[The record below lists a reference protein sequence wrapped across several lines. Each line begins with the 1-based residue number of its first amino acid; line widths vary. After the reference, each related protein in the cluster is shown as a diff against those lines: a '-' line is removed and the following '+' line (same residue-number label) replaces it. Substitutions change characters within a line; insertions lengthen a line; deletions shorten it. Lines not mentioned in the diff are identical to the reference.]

1 MAKADKKEDKVYR
14 FKFDIAISECKRQI
28 DSQIELYEQDMKT
41 TEENAILCLKNED
54 YFALE
59 RHKNHYKMVLVR
71 RLKLENILEQIYKLK
86 FTVEESKVLAEVC
99 NSFKKVITDSTTT
112 KQASKLKRLMKKVF
126 KIEKTFKNDYIRLEK
141 IFNKIT
147 ESMKDID
154 NDDYKK
160 NMETKIKIDS
170 QFEDFEKR
178 IESKCELSSG
188 GEVK

>member
-41 TEENAILCLKNED
+41 TEENAISCLKNED